1 MTRQKAVLLGKEKAG
16 QWKIK
21 ELTENCQPI
30 FLPIGTQSKGFG
42 KPKATPVSGMEKANL
57 EDTLNH
63 VNKII

>member
-1 MTRQKAVLLGKEKAG
+1 MKNSLQRWPDKKLSFLEKEKAG

-42 KPKATPVSGMEKANL
+42 KPKATPVSGMEEANL
-57 EDTLNH
+57 
-63 VNKII
+63 